1 MVLPAYMSCIGKKSP
16 LNEMMHVAVILRLSA
31 EAAIGNDLHHF
42 LANMCRPDGTYFDG
56 V

>member
-1 MVLPAYMSCIGKKSP
+1 MNMAVILY
-16 LNEMMHVAVILRLSA
+16 VILRLSA
-31 EAAIGNDLHHF
+31 EPGIGTDLHPF